1 MPKFPIIH
9 NKKLIVVE
17 ISAAEFTAMQ
27 EKGTAFILKRAFQDN
42 IKFNS
47 VDAIVKDK
55 DTVAGL
61 KKIFVK
67 SGKSIF
73 SYQSPVDI
81 KSPSGSW
88 LESFYQQQKKML
100 AVYSAPGW
108 TVFNREGGFMDFITD
123 LISEKFGIPKK
134 DTWNPADI
142 WLIKKKD
149 VFRKKILEQLDGTSG
164 TQTINKLN
172 VIMRD
177 MFKNNEVV
185 GISLKKISLKE
196 AQYTV
201 NNLDSKFF
209 KKLENRDGQYAYR
222 FSSARLA
229 LGWDKNKKSFET
241 ADGVIKLKDN
251 ADKDNYTF
259 QIKGNQTSSFSNL
272 KFEPNALGGAA
283 FLGKAPLD
291 LVQKLVKDSK
301 DVPDVLFNRSS
312 RDNKNYPKS
321 LTEFQEGVKIDGTSY
336 GLKQYTE
343 MFTRVKKAGVD
354 TGNCK
359 DEAQFKE
366 NMEKSFRGGD
376 RNAVKAHSK
385 LMILFFMDQLLL
397 KKTNRDDLLTDIIFL
412 AAKQGRKVSNFGVFG
427 KLF

>member
-1 MPKFPIIH
+1 MIEKKYGIIGKPLSHSLSPLLH
-9 NKKLIVVE
+9 NFWFKKYKIKASYMSIE
-17 ISAAEFTAMQ
+17 IEAGQIGEV
-27 EKGTAFILKRAFQDN
+27 I
-42 IKFNS
+42 
-47 VDAIVKDK
+47 DK
-55 DTVAGL
+55 
-61 KKIFVK
+61 
-67 SGKSIF
+67 
-73 SYQSPVDI
+73 
-81 KSPSGSW
+81 
-88 LESFYQQQKKML
+88 
-100 AVYSAPGW
+100 
-108 TVFNREGGFMDFITD
+108 
-123 LISEKFGIPKK
+123 
-134 DTWNPADI
+134 
-142 WLIKKKD
+142 IKKKELQGINVTVPYKQAVIPFLDLVINDAKETSSVNTIYLNSENKIIGENTD
-149 VFRKKILEQLDGTSG
+149 VYGFDYSFI
-164 TQTINKLN
+164 
-172 VIMRD
+172 
-177 MFKNNEVV
+177 
-185 GISLKKISLKE
+185 
-196 AQYTV
+196 
-201 NNLDSKFF
+201 

-321 LTEFQEGVKIDGTSY
+321 LTEFQEGVKIDGTPY
-336 GLKQYTE
+336 GVKQYTE
-343 MFTRVKKAGVD
+343 MFTRVIKAGVD

-359 DEAQFKE
+359 DEAQFVT
-366 NMEKSFRGGD
+366 NMEKSFREGD

>member
-1 MPKFPIIH
+1 MPKFTIIH
-9 NKKLIVVE
+9 NKKLTVVE
-17 ISAAEFTAMQ
+17 ISAAEFTSMQ

-47 VDAIVKDK
+47 VDAIVKDSV
-55 DTVAGL
+55 TVAGL

-88 LESFYQQQKKML
+88 LENFYQQQKKML
-100 AVYSAPGW
+100 AVYSDPGW

-149 VFRKKILEQLDGTSG
+149 VFRKKILDQLEGASG

-321 LTEFQEGVKIDGTSY
+321 LTEFQEGVKIDGTPY
-336 GLKQYTE
+336 GVKQYTE
-343 MFTRVKKAGVD
+343 MFTRVIKAGVD

-359 DEAQFKE
+359 DEAQFVT
-366 NMEKSFRGGD
+366 NMEKSFREGD

>member
-1 MPKFPIIH
+1 
-9 NKKLIVVE
+9 
-17 ISAAEFTAMQ
+17 
-27 EKGTAFILKRAFQDN
+27 
-42 IKFNS
+42 
-47 VDAIVKDK
+47 
-55 DTVAGL
+55 
-61 KKIFVK
+61 
-67 SGKSIF
+67 
-73 SYQSPVDI
+73 
-81 KSPSGSW
+81 
-88 LESFYQQQKKML
+88 
-100 AVYSAPGW
+100 
-108 TVFNREGGFMDFITD
+108 
-123 LISEKFGIPKK
+123 
-134 DTWNPADI
+134 
-142 WLIKKKD
+142 
-149 VFRKKILEQLDGTSG
+149 
-164 TQTINKLN
+164 
-172 VIMRD
+172 MRD